1 MKFPK
6 YKKKNYRD
14 EMTFFIKGLTLLF
27 VSTSLFAMESLD
39 DKSLQNIT
47 GQAGAD
53 LSLKVSL
60 NHDSNANFLCAD
72 LLYCRL
78 ALSLNNRYHDGT
90 QDTYDA
96 QGNRIPSSTGRKQW
110 LVMKG
115 IQGTVNIQEIKLDG
129 EDVIY
134 NGISHA
140 AIKLGFNPIK
150 PIEFRNVGFQS
161 LSIETDTCTESGANC
176 STGSNNLPGY
186 LTPATPYGG
195 SGFDANKERGF
206 IGLNMNG
213 NLSLTGDIKIFS
225 CGSAHPRC

>member
-1 MKFPK
+1 MKLNKK
-6 YKKKNYRD
+6 YRFHRIAMHILNGC
-14 EMTFFIKGLTLLF
+14 GLILF
-27 VSTSLFAMESLD
+27 SSALSAMERLD
-39 DKSLQNIT
+39 DSSLQQIT

-60 NHDSNANFLCAD
+60 NHDDNANFLCAD

-96 QGNRIPSSTGRKQW
+96 QGNRIPSPTGRKQW

-115 IQGTVNIQEIKLDG
+115 IQGTVNIQELKLDG

-134 NGISHA
+134 NGTPHA
-140 AIKLGFNPIK
+140 AIKLGFNPVK

-161 LSIETDTCTESGANC
+161 LSIETDTCTESDANC
-176 STGSNNLPGY
+176 STGSSNLPGY
-186 LTPATPYGG
+186 LTPATAYGG
-195 SGFDANKERGF
+195 SGFDTNKERGF
-206 IGLNMNG
+206 IGVNMNG
-213 NLSLTGDIKIFS
+213 NLSLTGDVKIFS
-225 CGSAHPRC
+225 CGVGHPRC

>member
-1 MKFPK
+1 MKFLK

-14 EMTFFIKGLTLLF
+14 GMTFFIKGLTLLF

-39 DKSLQNIT
+39 DQSLQNIT

-140 AIKLGFNPIK
+140 AIKLGFNPTK

-161 LSIETDTCTESGANC
+161 LSIETDTAPESNSGNV
-176 STGSNNLPGY
+176 PGY

-206 IGLNMNG
+206 IGVNMNG

>member
-1 MKFPK
+1 MKFNKK
-6 YKKKNYRD
+6 YRFHRITMN
-14 EMTFFIKGLTLLF
+14 ILQGCGLVLLSTTL
-27 VSTSLFAMESLD
+27 SAMESLD
-39 DKSLQNIT
+39 DSSLQQVT

-53 LSLKVSL
+53 LSLKFSL
-60 NHDSNANFLCAD
+60 NHDNNANFLCAD

-96 QGNRIPSSTGRKQW
+96 QGNRIPSATGRKQW

-115 IQGTVNIQEIKLDG
+115 IQGTVNIQELKLDG
-129 EDVIY
+129 EDVVY
-134 NGISHA
+134 NGAPHA
-140 AIKLGFNPIK
+140 AIKLGFNPAK

-161 LSIETDTCTESGANC
+161 LSIETDTCTESDANC
-176 STGSNNLPGY
+176 STGSSNLPGY

-206 IGLNMNG
+206 IGVNMNG
-213 NLSLTGDIKIFS
+213 NLSLTGDVKIFS
-225 CGSAHPRC
+225 CGAGHPRC

>member
-1 MKFPK
+1 MKFLK

-14 EMTFFIKGLTLLF
+14 GMTFFIKGLTLLF

-39 DKSLQNIT
+39 DQSLQNIT

-96 QGNRIPSSTGRKQW
+96 QGNRIPSPTGRKQW

-140 AIKLGFNPIK
+140 AIKLGFNPTK

-161 LSIETDTCTESGANC
+161 LSIETDTAPESNSGNV
-176 STGSNNLPGY
+176 PGY

-206 IGLNMNG
+206 IGVNMNG

>member
-1 MKFPK
+1 MKFNKK
-6 YKKKNYRD
+6 YRFHRITMN
-14 EMTFFIKGLTLLF
+14 ILKGCGLVVLSTTL
-27 VSTSLFAMESLD
+27 SAMESLD
-39 DKSLQNIT
+39 DSSLQQVT

-53 LSLKVSL
+53 LSLKFSL
-60 NHDSNANFLCAD
+60 NHDNNANFLCAD

-96 QGNRIPSSTGRKQW
+96 QGNRIASATGRKQW

-115 IQGTVNIQEIKLDG
+115 IQGTVNIQELRLDG

-134 NGISHA
+134 NGTPHA
-140 AIKLGFNPIK
+140 AIKLGFNPAK

-161 LSIETDTCTESGANC
+161 LSIETDTCTESDANC
-176 STGSNNLPGY
+176 STGSSNLPGY

-206 IGLNMNG
+206 IGVNMNG